1 MILHV
6 KINSES
12 KILCNVRQKL
22 VSWSDGGLVDVIL
35 TTGGTG
41 FGPRDVTPEVNQISL
56 FNLTLRRLSRICI
69 NDKFTLWVYFVLFA
83 SKNPNVWHRNTPI
96 TDLIPHFFRT
106 YNDIWKYS
114 IENFPKVY
122 IFLEVSSF
130 SGIFFWQP
138 FWLFFLMD
146 F

>member
-22 VSWSDGGLVDVIL
+22 VSWSDGVLVDVIL

-56 FNLTLRRLSRICI
+56 INLTLGRLSRICI
-69 NDKFTLWVYFVLFA
+69 NDKLTL
-83 SKNPNVWHRNTPI
+83 
-96 TDLIPHFFRT
+96 
-106 YNDIWKYS
+106 
-114 IENFPKVY
+114 
-122 IFLEVSSF
+122 
-130 SGIFFWQP
+130 
-138 FWLFFLMD
+138 
-146 F
+146 

>member
-22 VSWSDGGLVDVIL
+22 VSWSDGVLVDVIL

-56 FNLTLRRLSRICI
+56 INLTLGRLSRICI
-69 NDKFTLWVYFVLFA
+69 NDKLTLWVYFVLFA

-106 YNDIWKYS
+106 YNDIKHTYS
-114 IENFPKVY
+114 Y
-122 IFLEVSSF
+122 IFTCSLLNSLGYVFNTGENCSWFDS
-130 SGIFFWQP
+130 
-138 FWLFFLMD
+138 
-146 F
+146 